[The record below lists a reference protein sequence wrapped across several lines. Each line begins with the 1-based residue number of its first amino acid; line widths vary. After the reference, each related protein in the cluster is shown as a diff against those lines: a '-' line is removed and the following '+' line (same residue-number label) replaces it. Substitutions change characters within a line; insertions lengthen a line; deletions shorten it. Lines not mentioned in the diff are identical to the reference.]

1 MRDAAQLTL
10 AQRLERSASPRVIL
24 LLVLLCGATLLGSE
38 LLQGWFAYDEG
49 ALGQSAERALRGEI
63 PHRDFDEIY
72 TGLLT
77 YLNAAVFAVT
87 GAGMVAMRIVLFGA
101 SMAWLWATYRI
112 ALRFAPAAGAGV
124 VALIAFVWAVP
135 NYTAPM
141 PSWYILFAATFG
153 ALALVRWHET
163 GRDSWLV
170 LAGVAGGIAFLFKL
184 SGIFYFLGAGL
195 ALLAAGMPA
204 SRALDADTASP
215 LVGWGIAAALVAMI
229 TVLALVAGAGDRELL
244 RHVLPTAVLATAI
257 AVFAV
262 RGLDRHRLTGRTLLR
277 HRLLPFAIGGLLPIA
292 VFFAFYAAVGGL
304 HEMLEGVF
312 VTPFRR
318 LSFAA
323 LRPPAVASLVF
334 ALPLLIFLWVPSDR
348 GVRKWVVITLAALSF
363 AAVFFIS
370 AHDSR
375 LYQVGWLSAW
385 GLLFFVAIDGARQVL
400 VKSAARNGTSDTGRD
415 ASISLACVAVGL
427 SLIEYPYAA
436 PIYTLYA
443 LPLAMLATFAALRVR
458 SRASVSFQLVLG
470 GFFLTFG
477 LFRIVPGTVS
487 TLGHLY
493 TPSQEIA
500 RLELERGGLRIDPYA
515 AVVYERLIPVVKEL
529 GVDRR
534 LWAGPDAPEVYFLS
548 DLPNHTRS
556 LFDFLDVESTNSVSF
571 IDRLDSLNISLVVL
585 KLQPPFSA
593 APTDDMRAALQER
606 FPNVQAM
613 PGFVLFWR

>member
-1 MRDAAQLTL
+1 M
-10 AQRLERSASPRVIL
+10 
-24 LLVLLCGATLLGSE
+24 
-38 LLQGWFAYDEG
+38 
-49 ALGQSAERALRGEI
+49 
-63 PHRDFDEIY
+63 
-72 TGLLT
+72 
-77 YLNAAVFAVT
+77 
-87 GAGMVAMRIVLFGA
+87 
-101 SMAWLWATYRI
+101 I
-112 ALRFAPAAGAGV
+112 A
-124 VALIAFVWAVP
+124 
-135 NYTAPM
+135 
-141 PSWYILFAATFG
+141 
-153 ALALVRWHET
+153 
-163 GRDSWLV
+163 V
-170 LAGVAGGIAFLFKL
+170 LA
-184 SGIFYFLGAGL
+184 
-195 ALLAAGMPA
+195 
-204 SRALDADTASP
+204 R
-215 LVGWGIAAALVAMI
+215 
-229 TVLALVAGAGDRELL
+229 VAGAGDRELL
-244 RHVLPTAVLATAI
+244 RHVFPTAVLATAI

-262 RGLDRHRLTGRTLLR
+262 RGRDRHWLTGRALFR

-292 VFFAFYAAVGGL
+292 AFFAFYAAVGGL
-304 HEMLEGVF
+304 HEMIEGVF

-334 ALPLLIFLWVPSDR
+334 ALPLLLYLWMPSDR
-348 GVRKWVVITLAALSF
+348 GTRKWVVIALAALSF
-363 AAVFFIS
+363 GAVLFIS
-370 AHDSR
+370 AYDSR

-400 VKSAARNGTSDTGRD
+400 VKTAARHGTSDARRD
-415 ASISLACVAVGL
+415 SSVSLACVAVGL

-458 SRASVSFQLVLG
+458 GRASVSFQMVLG
-470 GFFLTFG
+470 GFFLAFG

-493 TPSQEIA
+493 VPSKEIA

-571 IDRLDSLNISLVVL
+571 LDRLDSLNISLVVL